1 MNTLREAVHD
11 YIDMRRNLGFKMND
25 ARRGLLAFVAFMES
39 RQAPFVTV
47 ELALEWAQQPVHA
60 QPSCWASRL
69 SCVRVF
75 ARHRKAADPR
85 TEIPSPALLP
95 FQPKRARPY
104 LYSDEEIRKLLQA
117 ALDMPDAYERGAL
130 RPWIYHCLFGL
141 LAVSGL
147 RVGEARNLELRDV
160 DLDAAVLTVRGA
172 KFGRDRL
179 VPLHGTTCAV
189 LADYVARRE
198 RHWQDR
204 PVSGFLFVS
213 SWGNRLDR
221 ADITRTF
228 HKLSRRI
235 GLRGETDSHGPRLH
249 DLRHRF
255 ATAALVNC
263 CRRNQDPERLL
274 PVLSTWLG
282 HVKVQDTQ
290 YYLEASPELMREA
303 VRRLESRWEDRP

>member
-75 ARHRKAADPR
+75 ARHHKAADPR

-95 FQPKRARPY
+95 FRPKRARPY
-104 LYSDEEIRKLLQA
+104 LYSDEEIRRLLQA
-117 ALDMPDAYERGAL
+117 ALDMPYAYERGAL

-249 DLRHRF
+249 DLRHNSGIFFIPGSLLIRLISRHFPARF
-255 ATAALVNC
+255 
-263 CRRNQDPERLL
+263 P
-274 PVLSTWLG
+274 G
-282 HVKVQDTQ
+282 
-290 YYLEASPELMREA
+290 
-303 VRRLESRWEDRP
+303 

>member
-60 QPSCWASRL
+60 QPSYWASRL

-95 FQPKRARPY
+95 FRPKRARPC

-117 ALDMPDAYERGAL
+117 ALDMPYAYERGAL

-198 RHWQDR
+198 RHWRDR
-204 PVSGFLFVS
+204 PVSDFLFVS
-213 SWGNRLDR
+213 SRGNRLDH

-249 DLRHRF
+249 DLRHNSGIFFIPGSLLIRLISRHFPARF
-255 ATAALVNC
+255 
-263 CRRNQDPERLL
+263 P
-274 PVLSTWLG
+274 G
-282 HVKVQDTQ
+282 
-290 YYLEASPELMREA
+290 
-303 VRRLESRWEDRP
+303 

>member
-11 YIDMRRNLGFKMND
+11 YIDMRRSLGFKLD
-25 ARRGLLAFVAFMES
+25 RDRKALLAFAAFMER
-39 RQAPFVTV
+39 RQAPFITV
-47 ELALEWAQQPVHA
+47 ELALEWAQQPVHV
-60 QPSCWASRL
+60 QPSWWAKRL

-85 TEIPSPALLP
+85 TQIPSPALLP

-117 ALDMPDAYERGAL
+117 ALDMPYSCERCAL
-130 RPWIYHCLFGL
+130 QPWLYHCLFGL

-147 RVGEARNLELRDV
+147 RVGEACGLELRDV

-179 VPLHGTTCAV
+179 VPLHGTTCEV
-189 LADYVARRE
+189 LADYIARRE

-204 PVSGFLFVS
+204 PVSNFLFVS
-213 SWGNRLDR
+213 SRGNRLGQS
-221 ADITRTF
+221 DITRTF

-235 GLRGETDSHGPRLH
+235 GLRGTIDSHGPRLH
-249 DLRHRF
+249 DMRHRF
-255 ATAALVNC
+255 ATTALVNWY
-263 CRRNQDPERLL
+263 RRDQDPVRLL
-274 PVLSTWLG
+274 PILATWLG
-282 HVKVQDTQ
+282 HVKVQDTH

>member
-11 YIDMRRNLGFKMND
+11 YIDMRRSLGFKMND

-39 RQAPFVTV
+39 RQAPFITV
-47 ELALEWAQQPVHA
+47 EMALAWAQQPANA
-60 QPSCWASRL
+60 QPAYWASRL
-69 SCVRVF
+69 TCVRVF
-75 ARHRKAADPR
+75 ARHRKATDPR

-95 FQPKRARPY
+95 FRPKRARPY
-104 LYSDEEIRKLLQA
+104 LYSDEEIRNLLQA
-117 ALDMPDAYERGAL
+117 ALDMPYAYERGAL

-179 VPLHGTTCAV
+179 VPLHGTTCEV
-189 LADYVARRE
+189 LADYVARRG

-204 PVSGFLFVS
+204 PVSDFLFVS
-213 SWGNRLDR
+213 SWGNRLDK

-249 DLRHRF
+249 DLRHNSGIF
-255 ATAALVNC
+255 FI
-263 CRRNQDPERLL
+263 PY
-274 PVLSTWLG
+274 S
-282 HVKVQDTQ
+282 
-290 YYLEASPELMREA
+290 S
-303 VRRLESRWEDRP
+303 

>member
-1 MNTLREAVHD
+1 
-11 YIDMRRNLGFKMND
+11 MRRSLGFKLD
-25 ARRGLLAFVAFMES
+25 RDRKALLAFATFMEQ
-39 RQAPFVTV
+39 RQAPFITV
-47 ELALEWAQQPVHA
+47 ELALERAQQPVNV
-60 QPSCWASRL
+60 QPSYWERRL
-69 SCVRVF
+69 SYVRIF
-75 ARHRKAADPR
+75 ARRRKAADPR

-117 ALDMPDAYERGAL
+117 ALDMPYSCERRAL
-130 RPWIYHCLFGL
+130 QPWLYHCLFGL
-141 LAVSGL
+141 LAVTGL
-147 RVGEARNLELRDV
+147 GVGEACSLEFRDV

-179 VPLHGTTCAV
+179 VPLHGTTCEV

-204 PVSGFLFVS
+204 PVSNFLFVS
-213 SWGNRLDR
+213 GRGNRLDPS
-221 ADITRTF
+221 DITRTF
-228 HKLSRRI
+228 HKLSRQI
-235 GLRGETDSHGPRLH
+235 GLRGETDSHGLRLH
-249 DLRHRF
+249 DMRHQF
-255 ATAALVNC
+255 ATTALVNC
-263 CRRNQDPERLL
+263 CRRDQDPDRLL
-274 PVLSTWLG
+274 PILSTWLG